1 LIIGD
6 DGCRLLSDFLRE
18 NVHFTTIE
26 MKGNNISAVG
36 FAKICE
42 GLKNNLR
49 LNTIVAEWNQIG
61 SSSKGMEA
69 LKGLIEENHS
79 IANID
84 LKNNEIK
91 SDSSIY
97 IAQMLDTNPNIVAL
111 DLKWN

>member
-1 LIIGD
+1 MESDREFIKRVIYKRTIKIENLKLILILIFFFFY
-6 DGCRLLSDFLRE
+6 R
-18 NVHFTTIE
+18 
-26 MKGNNISAVG
+26 
-36 FAKICE
+36 
-42 GLKNNLR
+42 
-49 LNTIVAEWNQIG
+49 
-61 SSSKGMEA
+61 MEA